1 MQGDHQGELAEVAAA
16 SDELEGGGRARL
28 GEREGET
35 RGEEQDHEHAAVAPV
50 APELPEPRH
59 EPPHALRSRWLRS
72 QWLRS
77 QWLRNRWHS

>member
-1 MQGDHQGELAEVAAA
+1 MQGDHQGELAEVAAASA

-50 APELPEPRH
+50 APELPESR
-59 EPPHALRSRWLRS
+59 ATSLRTR
-72 QWLRS
+72 
-77 QWLRNRWHS
+77 